1 MVGQAIH
8 SSKHT
13 TYSEHRFAQQGR
25 VAVPGGHVWFGVC
38 GEGSKPPLL
47 AVHGG
52 PGLPHD
58 YLLPSMAEFAAV
70 DRRPVILYDQLGCG
84 DSDRPLDPTLWRID
98 RFREELACVV
108 HTLELSQYHLWGHS
122 WGAQLALNHAATKP
136 AGLLSLT
143 LAGPVIDIP
152 NYRSDL
158 ERLVAQLPPVVQ
170 TAIRNE
176 SVDTVEYSRAVNAFY
191 RAHLHTMSPWPA
203 SWSAALSPDRFGQQT
218 YETMIGVDELHYTGA
233 LRDVDDSTLLPHV
246 AAPMGIHCG
255 STDIATP
262 QRCEQYRLRAGDAEL
277 EVFEGSSHAFFDEE
291 RSFYLE
297 RLQAF
302 LLRCEST
309 H

>member
-1 MVGQAIH
+1 MSGSAFVERAASRHCSQSMADLDF
-8 SSKHT
+8 HT
-13 TYSEHRFAQQGR
+13 TTCFRAWPSSRLSINDQSFSTTSWGAETLTAQ
-25 VAVPGGHVWFGVC
+25 
-38 GEGSKPPLL
+38 S
-47 AVHGG
+47 
-52 PGLPHD
+52 
-58 YLLPSMAEFAAV
+58 
-70 DRRPVILYDQLGCG
+70 
-84 DSDRPLDPTLWRID
+84 DPTLWRID

-122 WGAQLALNHAATKP
+122 WGAQLALNYAATKP
-136 AGLLSLT
+136 PGLLSLT

-158 ERLVAQLPPVVQ
+158 EQLVAQLPPEVQ

-176 SVDTVEYSRAVNAFY
+176 SADTVEYSRALNAFY

-203 SWSAALSPDRFGQQT
+203 SWSAALSPERFGQQT

-262 QRCEQYRLRAGDAEL
+262 QRCEQYRFRAGDAEL

-302 LLRCEST
+302 LLRCESA